1 MSRHLER
8 LLQIDELLR
17 SGVRQTQGRL
27 AESLEVSE
35 RTIRDDIAFLRDRFG
50 APLEFDRSLGWRYTD
65 SDWRLPSI
73 SLSQGELFALIL
85 GARMLEAYGGSAYES
100 ELRSSIKRLSERL
113 PAQTWI
119 DLQQL
124 ADERILFRPGAQTL
138 VAPQIW
144 NDLLEAS
151 RRSQRVLM
159 RYYTASRHQESE
171 RIFDPYLLHVYRG
184 TNPYTIGFCHQRQAI
199 RWFRVDRIRSLQ
211 ILPDNFVRDPNF
223 DPKQHLDQ
231 IFQCEVGGKPVAVAI
246 WFDALTAPY
255 IRERRWH
262 STQQIEEQADG
273 SLTLRME
280 VTGLNELKRWVLG
293 YGKGAKVIEPQEL
306 MTMVKEELAR
316 MCHHYDLL
324 RVERAS
330 LDWEY

>member
-17 SGVRQTQGRL
+17 SRQRQTEG
-27 AESLEVSE
+27 SLVEALGVSE
-35 RTIRDDIAFLRDRFG
+35 RTIRNDLHFLRDRFQ
-50 APLEFDRSLGWRYTD
+50 APLEFDRQWGWRYTEP
-65 SDWRLPSI
+65 DWRLPSI

-144 NDLLEAS
+144 NDLVEAS

-159 RYYTASRHQESE
+159 RYYTASRNEESE

-211 ILPDNFVRDPNF
+211 LLSEKFVRDPNF
-223 DPKQHLDQ
+223 DPKQHLEQ
-231 IFQCEVGGKPVAVAI
+231 IFQCEVGGESVAVAI
-246 WFDALTAPY
+246 WFDVPTAPY

-262 STQQIEEQADG
+262 STQEI
-273 SLTLRME
+273 R
-280 VTGLNELKRWVLG
+280 
-293 YGKGAKVIEPQEL
+293 P
-306 MTMVKEELAR
+306 LA
-316 MCHHYDLL
+316 
-324 RVERAS
+324 
-330 LDWEY
+330 